1 MLMNNYYIRSLI
13 NINSANGL
21 NSDPPNTNTNLY
33 NIGNISGN
41 IFDGQLLGSTNN
53 IIKGGILNL
62 SLSYKQETDANG
74 KSVYKT
80 NYIGTI
86 NNLELCDLGNEQLTA
101 KLNAVLKIN
110 EFFAV
115 NISYFMTSINKDIC
129 TSYNKYSID
138 WSFLKEDIEIN
149 NNINGITLNYNR
161 NQLYNL
167 ILDDSTLKTDRKIK
181 FIYPYVIKN
190 DKNKYE
196 TNALYYEI
204 DLLNVSKSP
213 KPKTDQYTFMITK
226 SMVNFDSS
234 DNPKLFSISILQEGN
249 KFTINISKNYN
260 YVFNIFYDTRSQKIT
275 NNYFI
280 MNCSLTNVEISPIVS
295 EQYSMD
301 KQLINIETED
311 KMGVNNL
318 YTRIQTKKEGMNPY
332 LNKDL
337 SNYLGYTKYID
348 YNKET
353 KNLYHV
359 YESVKNSPD
368 CNVVKY
374 IRDNIDIITSDKS
387 VDYFDKYGQYIYKYD
402 IYNKS
407 EDEINNIILSLP
419 KTYKCCVFK
428 NLAGRVIGIYI
439 VHKYINGNRKG
450 DINGPLHRVLDTIQD
465 GIIYKNNI
473 PSGTTM
479 IYNNIDIKDK
489 IIKNYENNNK
499 EYIKTAFNITYLTQE
514 TIREKI
520 KELDKIIL
528 TSDFLEI
535 LRDEIGYII
544 GLYLVDIRKNKELLH
559 NVNSYQIKNP
569 SQINHYND
577 IKNKTQDEITRYM
590 NDLSNSGKQI
600 YKVFTNN
607 LNNHIYTFFTD

>member
-1 MLMNNYYIRSLI
+1 MLMSNYYIRSLI
-13 NINSANGL
+13 NINSTNGL
-21 NSDPPNTNTNLY
+21 ESDSQNTNLY
-33 NIGNISGN
+33 NASDVSGN
-41 IFDGQLLGSTNN
+41 VFDGELLGPTNN
-53 IIKGGILNL
+53 ILKGGVLNL
-62 SLSYKQETDANG
+62 SLSYTQETDANG
-74 KSVYKT
+74 NSIYKT

-86 NNLELCDLGNEQLTA
+86 HNLELYDLSNEQLTA

-138 WSFLKEDIEIN
+138 WGFLKEDIKIN
-149 NNINGITLNYNR
+149 NEIDNMTLNYKR

-167 ILDDSTLKTDRKIK
+167 VLDDSTLSRDRKIK

-190 DKNKYE
+190 YENKYE
-196 TNALYYEI
+196 TTAIYYEI
-204 DLLNVSKSP
+204 DLSDTT
-213 KPKTDQYTFMITK
+213 KPNQCTFIITK
-226 SMVNFDSS
+226 SMVNLDSL
-234 DNPKLFSISILQEGN
+234 DNSKLFSILILRDGN
-249 KFTINISKNYN
+249 KFIININKSYN
-260 YVFNIFYDTRSQKIT
+260 YVFNIFYDVRAQKIT

-280 MNCSLTNVEISPIVS
+280 MNCSLSDVEISPVVS

-301 KQLINIETED
+301 KQLINIETDD

-318 YTRIQTKKEGMNPY
+318 YTKIQTKKEGMNPY

-359 YESVKNSPD
+359 YESVKNSAD
-368 CNVVKY
+368 GNVVKY
-374 IRDNIDIITSDKS
+374 ISDNIDMITSDKS
-387 VDYFDKYGQYIYKYD
+387 VEYFDKYGQYIYKYD
-402 IYNKS
+402 IHNKS
-407 EDEINNIILSLP
+407 EDDINNIILSLP

-439 VHKYINGNRKG
+439 VHKYINGNRNG
-450 DINGPLHRVLDTIQD
+450 DINGSLHRVLDTIQD

-473 PSGTTM
+473 PSGTTR
-479 IYNNIDIKDK
+479 IYNNVDIKDE

-499 EYIKTAFNITYLTQE
+499 EYIKTTFNIRNLTQE
-514 TIREKI
+514 AIKEKI

-528 TSDFLEI
+528 ACDYLEI
-535 LRDEIGYII
+535 IHDELGYII
-544 GLYLVDIRKNKELLH
+544 GLYLIDIRKNKELLH
-559 NVNSYQIKNP
+559 NVNVYQITN
-569 SQINHYND
+569 SSRINRYND

-590 NDLSNSGKQI
+590 NDLLQSGKRI
-600 YKVFTNN
+600 YKIFTNN

>member
-13 NINSANGL
+13 NINNANGL
-21 NSDPPNTNTNLY
+21 NPDPQNTND
-33 NIGNISGN
+33 ISGN
-41 IFDGQLLGSTNN
+41 IFDGQLLGPTNN

-62 SLSYKQETDANG
+62 SLSYKQETDADLNEI
-74 KSVYKT
+74 YKT

-86 NNLELCDLGNEQLTA
+86 NNLELYDLANEQLTA
-101 KLNAVLKIN
+101 KLNTVLKIN

-138 WSFLKEDIEIN
+138 WSFLKEDIKIN
-149 NNINGITLNYNR
+149 NEINGITLNYKR

-167 ILDDSTLKTDRKIK
+167 VFDDSTLKTDHKIK
-181 FIYPYVIKN
+181 FVYPYVIKN

-196 TNALYYEI
+196 TNALYYEM
-204 DLLNVSKSP
+204 DLSNAPDSS
-213 KPKTDQYTFMITK
+213 KPKTDQCTFMITK

-234 DNPKLFSISILQEGN
+234 DNSKLFSISILQEGN

-260 YVFNIFYDTRSQKIT
+260 YVFNIFYDTRAQKIT

-301 KQLINIETED
+301 KQLINIETDD

-318 YTRIQTKKEGMNPY
+318 YTRIQTKKEGTNPY

-359 YESVKNSPD
+359 YESVKNSAD
-368 CNVVKY
+368 GNVVKY
-374 IRDNIDIITSDKS
+374 VSDNLDIITSDKS

-439 VHKYINGNRKG
+439 VHQYTNGNRNG
-450 DINGPLHRVLDTIQD
+450 DINGSLHRTLDTIRD

-479 IYNNIDIKDK
+479 IYNNVDIKNE

-499 EYIKTAFNITYLTQE
+499 EYIKTAFNIMYSTQE
-514 TIREKI
+514 TIKEKI
-520 KELDKIIL
+520 KELNKIIL
-528 TSDFLEI
+528 TCDYLEI
-535 LRDEIGYII
+535 LHDELGYIV

-559 NVNSYQIKNP
+559 NVNLYQIKNT
-569 SQINHYND
+569 SQINHYNN

-590 NDLSNSGKQI
+590 NNLSNSGKQI

-607 LNNHIYTFFTD
+607 LNNHVYTFFTN

>member
-13 NINSANGL
+13 NINNANGL
-21 NSDPPNTNTNLY
+21 KSDPSNTNTNLY
-33 NIGNISGN
+33 NISDVSGN

-62 SLSYKQETDANG
+62 SLSYKQEMDADGNEI
-74 KSVYKT
+74 YKI

-86 NNLELCDLGNEQLTA
+86 NNLELYDLANEQLTA

-110 EFFAV
+110 ELFAV

-129 TSYNKYSID
+129 SSYNKYSID
-138 WSFLKEDIEIN
+138 WNFLKQDIKIN
-149 NNINGITLNYNR
+149 NNINSITLNYKR

-167 ILDDSTLKTDRKIK
+167 VLDDSTLTTDHKIK

-196 TNALYYEI
+196 TTALYYEM
-204 DLLNVSKSP
+204 DLSNAPDSS

-234 DNPKLFSISILQEGN
+234 DNSKLFSISILQEGN

-260 YVFNIFYDTRSQKIT
+260 YVFNIFYDTRAQKIT

-301 KQLINIETED
+301 KQLINIETEN
-311 KMGVNNL
+311 KIGVNNL
-318 YTRIQTKKEGMNPY
+318 YTRIQTKKEGTNPY

-368 CNVVKY
+368 GNIVKY
-374 IRDNIDIITSDKS
+374 VSNNLDIITSDKS

-407 EDEINNIILSLP
+407 ENEINNIILSLP

-439 VHKYINGNRKG
+439 VHQYTNGNRNG
-450 DINGPLHRVLDTIQD
+450 DINGSLHRVLDTIQD

-473 PSGTTM
+473 PSGTTR
-479 IYNNIDIKDK
+479 IYNNVDIKDE

-499 EYIKTAFNITYLTQE
+499 EYIKTAFNIMYSTQE
-514 TIREKI
+514 TIIEKI
-520 KELDKIIL
+520 KELNKIIL
-528 TSDFLEI
+528 ACDYLEI
-535 LRDEIGYII
+535 LHDELGYVV

-559 NVNSYQIKNP
+559 NVNLYQIKNP
-569 SQINHYND
+569 TKINHYNN

-590 NDLSNSGKQI
+590 NDLLNSGKQI

-607 LNNHIYTFFTD
+607 LNNHIYTFFTN